1 MIQTNILI
9 SIVQFIIVLGFL
21 LVAHELGHFLM
32 ARLFKVEVE
41 EFGLGLPPRVIGKK
55 IGGVIF
61 SLNAIPFGAFVRPK
75 GENDPEVLDGLASAS
90 PWVRLG
96 VLFGGPVM
104 NLLVGFV
111 VFIILFARI
120 GSPDTTKIQ
129 VMDIAPA
136 SPAETS
142 GLLAGDIII
151 SVNGIRITGT
161 EQIITIIGES
171 KGQPVV
177 MELLRE
183 DQTVTFSVIPRVNP
197 PDGEGPVG
205 FVMGNPFTPI
215 PWYDAIPAAGTT
227 MIEQAK
233 QLILLPGRLIQGTI
247 PANEARIVGPKG
259 IFDIYRAAQQ
269 NDVQAETSPV
279 NIPAVGVLSFIGT
292 ISVALG
298 LTNLL
303 PVPALDG
310 GRIIFIIP
318 EILLRK
324 RVPAKY
330 ENMIHS
336 LGMLTLLAFMVFIT
350 IQDFINPI
358 ILP

>member
-1 MIQTNILI
+1 MIQTNTLV

-75 GENDPEVLDGLASAS
+75 GENDPEVAGGLASAS

-120 GSPDTTKIQ
+120 GSPDTTKITI
-129 VMDIAPA
+129 MEIAAA
-136 SPAETS
+136 SPAES
-142 GLLAGDIII
+142 AGMLAGDTIL
-151 SVNGIRITGT
+151 SVNGTLITGT
-161 EQIITIIGES
+161 EQIQSLIQDS
-171 KGQPVV
+171 KGNKVT
-177 MELLRE
+177 MELIRG
-183 DQTVTFSVIPRVNP
+183 DQTIKVNVTPRETP
-197 PDGEGPVG
+197 PEGEGPVG
-205 FVMGNPFTPI
+205 FVMGNPFKPI
-215 PWYDAIPAAGTT
+215 PWYEAIPTAGST
-227 MIEQAK
+227 MLEQAK
-233 QLILLPGRLIQGTI
+233 QLVLLPARLLQGNI
-247 PANEARIVGPKG
+247 PANEARVVGPKG

-269 NDVQAETSPV
+269 SDVQAESSPV

-292 ISVALG
+292 ISIALG

-303 PVPALDG
+303 PIPALDG

-318 EILLRK
+318 ELILRK
-324 RVPAKY
+324 RVPAKF

-336 LGMLTLLAFMVFIT
+336 LGMLTLLAFMVYIT
-350 IQDFINPI
+350 LQDFINPI
-358 ILP
+358 TIP